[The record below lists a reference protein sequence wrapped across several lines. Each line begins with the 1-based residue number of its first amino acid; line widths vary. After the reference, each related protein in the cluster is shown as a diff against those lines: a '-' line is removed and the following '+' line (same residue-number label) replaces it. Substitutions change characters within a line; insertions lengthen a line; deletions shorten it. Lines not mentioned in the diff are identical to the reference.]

1 MLKAKSR
8 KIFSRRLGGDFQSC
22 TFPCTP
28 AEGATKTIS
37 NEVEKS
43 GDLSTAGKEK
53 ESISHCRELR
63 RGPQK
68 KFWCLF
74 LYKTAQPQNSNS
86 ELLQKTMCG
95 R

>member
-53 ESISHCRELR
+53 QSISHCRELR

-68 KFWCLF
+68 SSGVCF
-74 LYKTAQPQNSNS
+74 YKTAQPQNSNS
-86 ELLQKTMCG
+86 ELLQKTMRG